1 MQREEGV
8 AADEARNQVVLVG
21 GNGAFSGIDAVQVR
35 RNELESDAGVLHDL
49 FEANWELIVDHLKV
63 KRNTTVGEV
72 SVEGRVRA
80 N

>member
-1 MQREEGV
+1 M
-8 AADEARNQVVLVG
+8 VLVG
-21 GNGAFSGIDAVQVR
+21 GDGAFRGVGVVQVR